1 LTRRPIFVILKNYP
15 KMENQNKN
23 TQRKSGTVFE
33 ALPSTHFK
41 VRLDDGREIIA
52 HLAGKLR
59 INRIKVLA
67 GDRVTV
73 ELSPYDETKGR
84 IVYRGR

>member
-1 LTRRPIFVILKNYP
+1 MNQDKNI
-15 KMENQNKN
+15 KK
-23 TQRKSGTVFE
+23 TGTVLE

-41 VRLDDGREIIA
+41 VRLDDGREVFA

-59 INRIKVLA
+59 MFHIKILP

-73 ELSPYDETKGR
+73 ETTPYDETKGR
-84 IVYRGR
+84 IVYRGK

>member
-1 LTRRPIFVILKNYP
+1 
-15 KMENQNKN
+15 MNQNRNNLRKN
-23 TQRKSGTVFE
+23 GVVLE

-41 VRLDDGREIIA
+41 VRLDEGAEILA

-59 INRIKVLA
+59 LFHIKVLP

-73 ELSPYDETKGR
+73 EMSPYDAKRGR
-84 IVYRGR
+84 IIFRGK

>member
-1 LTRRPIFVILKNYP
+1 
-15 KMENQNKN
+15 MANKN
-23 TQRKSGTVFE
+23 IIRKSGTILE
-33 ALPSTHFK
+33 TLPSTHFK
-41 VRLDDGREIIA
+41 VKLDEGKEIMA

-59 INRIKVLA
+59 MFRIKILP
-67 GDRVTV
+67 GDRVQV